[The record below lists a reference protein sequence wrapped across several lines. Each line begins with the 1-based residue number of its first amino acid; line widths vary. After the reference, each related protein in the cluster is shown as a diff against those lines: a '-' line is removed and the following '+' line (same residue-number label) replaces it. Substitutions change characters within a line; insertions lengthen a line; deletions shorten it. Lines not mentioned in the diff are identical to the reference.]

1 MNTNHPGKVV
11 LKTLTTILVL
21 IAVLVQLRLSALG
34 LSPIS
39 FDLPELPTVEY
50 DDRLANIEVEKI
62 GEDDLLYPEA
72 LVIDPDRR

>member
-1 MNTNHPGKVV
+1 MV
-11 LKTLTTILVL
+11 LKTLTTLLVL

-34 LSPIS
+34 LSPII

-72 LVIDPDRR
+72 LVIDPDGR

>member
-1 MNTNHPGKVV
+1 MV
-11 LKTLTTILVL
+11 LKPLTTILVL

-39 FDLPELPTVEY
+39 FDLPELPKVEY